1 MHQTEGLHCINLS
14 KPAKDLF
21 MNVKTLKKNLQA
33 AGINSTNNAGN
44 NPAFPL

>member
-1 MHQTEGLHCINLS
+1 MDLEYYCINLS

-21 MNVKTLKKNLQA
+21 LNGKSLKKSLPA

>member
-1 MHQTEGLHCINLS
+1 MDMEYNCIYLP

-21 MNVKTLKKNLQA
+21 LNGKCLTKNLPA

-44 NPAFPL
+44 NPALPL